1 MTTTHDTIPVFP
13 AEGPRIRL
21 ISPERPWFWL
31 AAGWRDFL
39 HAPRTSLAYGA
50 AVAAISILLV
60 ALLLNLDL
68 LALLLP
74 LLAGFAL
81 VSPLLA
87 VGLYAVSRALQ
98 SGEPVR
104 RRAIVAA
111 CRQNQTQIGLM
122 GVLLMMIHLAWVRLA
137 TLLFALFFAT
147 TPTGLPQLLD
157 LLLRTPT
164 GFAFLAVGTAIGA
177 VLATLTFA
185 ISAVSLPMLLDMD
198 VSVVSA
204 VATSWTAVMAN
215 KKPMALWAA
224 IIAGGTLFGFA
235 TCFLGLIVTT
245 PLLGYASWHAYRDL
259 VVPPDAVRSA
269 NPLLSLVESP
279 K

>member
-1 MTTTHDTIPVFP
+1 MTTTKDTIPVFP
-13 AEGPRIRL
+13 VHGPHIRR
-21 ISPERPWFWL
+21 ISPERPWLWL

-39 HAPRTSLAYGA
+39 RAPRTSLLYGA
-50 AVAAISILLV
+50 GIAAVSIVLV
-60 ALLLNLDL
+60 ALLENLDL
-68 LALLLP
+68 LGLLLP

-81 VSPLLA
+81 VAPVLA

-98 SGEPVR
+98 SGEPIHAKAILAAVR
-104 RRAIVAA
+104 R
-111 CRQNQTQIGLM
+111 NQTQIGLM

-147 TPTGLPQLLD
+147 IPTGLPQILD

-164 GFAFLAVGTAIGA
+164 GFAFLAVGTVLGA
-177 VLATLTFA
+177 VLATFTFA
-185 ISAVSLPMLLDMD
+185 ISVVSLPMLLDTD

-204 VATSWTAVMAN
+204 VATSWTAVVAN

-235 TCFLGLIVTT
+235 TFFLGLIVTT

-259 VVPPDAVRSA
+259 VVPPTATASA
-269 NPLLSLVESP
+269 ISLVSLVESP